1 MTFGV
6 MFHHFHDHVHSKIQ
20 GSISKN
26 QFKKKI
32 LFLKKKYVLNNADV
46 YIEKILNKKITTK
59 DICLTFD
66 DSLKSQIDIALPIL
80 RKEKIKA
87 FFFVYT
93 GVFENNPDNLEIFR
107 YFRNTEYQNI
117 NLFYRD
123 FFKLLETFSPNDFFT
138 FKKKFT
144 NKYLNQY
151 KIYSLRDR
159 KFRFCRDKILTNDS
173 YNLLM
178 FELMKNKNFNYK
190 SAIKKLFMT
199 ISDLRN
205 LTKYK
210 QVIGLHSTTHSVNL
224 SNLPYKDQMK
234 EYKDNMNFIRKFVK
248 SKPIS
253 MSHPFG
259 RYNKSTLKIL
269 NNIGVKIGFLSCK
282 KNRIKSL
289 LEIPRIDHVEFATHQ
304 NKNKFF

>member
-6 MFHHFHDHVHSKIQ
+6 MFHHFHNYTHSKIQ

-26 QFKKKI
+26 QLIKKI
-32 LFLKKKYVLNNADV
+32 AFLKKKYVLNDADV
-46 YIEKILNKKITTK
+46 YIKKILNKKITAK

-87 FFFVYT
+87 FFFIYT

-107 YFRNTEYQNI
+107 YFRNAKYKNI
-117 NLFYRD
+117 NLFYED
-123 FFKLLETFSPNDFFT
+123 FFKYLINFFPDDFLIFQ
-138 FKKKFT
+138 KKFT
-144 NKYLNQY
+144 NKYLSQY
-151 KIYSLRDR
+151 KIYSLNDR
-159 KFRFCRDKILTNDS
+159 KFRFCRDKILTKDS
-173 YNLLM
+173 YDSLM
-178 FELMKNKNFNYK
+178 FKLMKKKNFNYK
-190 SAIKKLFMT
+190 LAIKRLFMT
-199 ISDLRN
+199 RSDLKK
-205 LTKYK
+205 LTKYN

-224 SNLPYKDQMK
+224 SNLTYKDQMT
-234 EYKDNMNFIRKFVK
+234 EYKDNMDFIKKFVK

-259 RYNKSTLKIL
+259 RYNKNILRIL

-289 LEIPRIDHVEFATHQ
+289 LEIPRVDHVEFV
-304 NKNKFF
+304 KISK

>member
-6 MFHHFHDHVHSKIQ
+6 MFHHFHDHFHKRGQ
-20 GSISKN
+20 GSMSKN
-26 QFKKKI
+26 EFI
-32 LFLKKKYVLNNADV
+32 NIISFLKKKYILNNADV

-66 DSLKSQIDIALPIL
+66 DSLKSQADIALPIL

-87 FFFVYT
+87 FFFIYT

-117 NLFYRD
+117 NLFYQD
-123 FFKLLETFSPNDFFT
+123 FFKLLETFFPNNFLT
-138 FKKKFT
+138 LKKNFT

-151 KIYSLRDR
+151 KIYSLSDR
-159 KFRFCRDKILTNDS
+159 KFRFCRDKILTKDS
-173 YNLLM
+173 YDLLM
-178 FELMKNKNFNYK
+178 FKLMKKKGFNYK
-190 SAIKKLFMT
+190 LAKKKLFMT
-199 ISDLRN
+199 RSDLKN
-205 LTKYK
+205 LIKYK

-224 SNLPYKDQMK
+224 SNLSYKDQME
-234 EYKDNMNFIRKFVK
+234 EYKDNMNFIKQFVK

-259 RYNKSTLKIL
+259 RYNKNTLKIL

-289 LEIPRIDHVEFATHQ
+289 LEIPRIDHVEFARH
-304 NKNKFF
+304 